1 MRRAIGNEVL
11 TGTATLRKYGRVG
24 LYDRLGRVGRIT
36 AVAVGGWVAGAWDSP
51 RYSTL
56 SLK

>member
-1 MRRAIGNEVL
+1 VWRAIGNDVL

-36 AVAVGGWVAGAWDSP
+36 AVTVGG
-51 RYSTL
+51 
-56 SLK
+56 